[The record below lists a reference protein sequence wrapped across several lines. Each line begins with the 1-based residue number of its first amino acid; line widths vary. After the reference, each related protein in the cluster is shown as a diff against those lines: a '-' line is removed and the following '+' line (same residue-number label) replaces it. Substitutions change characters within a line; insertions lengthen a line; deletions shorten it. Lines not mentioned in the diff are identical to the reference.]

1 MTATYQQPQASLAAA
16 QPISRSALLMQRLWD
31 AVTSLSLNL

>member
-1 MTATYQQPQASLAAA
+1 MTATYHQPQASLAAA